1 MIDKEIFK
9 ENFKYYDN
17 EVIVQIMDI
26 FLGEYAGNLEV
37 IQKSILELDY
47 ITLNH
52 KAHGLKGVVA
62 YMSEELSELCQELE
76 TKGKENN
83 GNGLQPVFDQLKV
96 GILELVEDLV
106 SLRKEYAIQN

>member
-1 MIDKEIFK
+1 MIDKEVFT

-37 IQKSILELDY
+37 IQKSIQEHDY
-47 ITLNH
+47 VTLNQ
-52 KAHGLKGVVA
+52 KSHGLKGVVA
-62 YMSEELSELCQELE
+62 YMSEELSDLCQQLE

-83 GNGLQPVFDQLKV
+83 GKGLQPIFDQLKG
-96 GILELVEDLV
+96 GILELVEELV
-106 SLRKEYAIQN
+106 SLRKEYAIQK